1 MAYNPNKD
9 VVAGRTAAQI
19 ERAKRMAV
27 GGKRKRCVKGKSCS
41 ATCIAANKICMVDIP
56 WAAAKGIPKVVSQ
69 IKKVSTATKA
79 PSKGD
84 KPASISPSTAA
95 LVKDAYNKKWAEA
108 WKGMVAANNKGDKQS
123 YDSYKKTISDIHSKL
138 TAKGLDV
145 GPLKIFK
152 WDGGGKKVV
161 VVPSVKPSTKP
172 SVKPSVKPE
181 VSTKPGTK
189 PARLSAVEWDV
200 IKKTEKKLKE
210 EIDANIKYQNWKGGI
225 YRQARENII
234 AFNQKLK
241 NEGVSY
247 QMKVPPSA
255 KRLDQLSKAYD
266 NREAAILSKLKQ
278 AISKNDKAAFDKEDI
293 RLQNLYNKLGK
304 KLGKVNKTADIPWE
318 AKVST
323 KDVVVAKGK
332 APALP
337 KMTTD
342 AEFKKIAKDTDYD
355 NDTKAIDFHMR
366 AKRILDKY
374 NSPDSKSEGAIARN
388 AIAQKM
394 GGEKAFD
401 AAIKGIKEFT
411 GSDYTYIRMAQH
423 AAMKGEPLKSHQQ
436 ERLAL
441 AKRMEKLLSLM
452 PKEKVVKYRGIRVNN
467 EALNDM
473 IESAKLKGNFVDG
486 GLASW
491 STALPVAARFADMTT
506 WDQNNRVVFR
516 TVNKRGVGVEGITS
530 ITSEMEVLTPGTAKF
545 KHTGN
550 YRAIN
555 YLGNTY
561 HVFDVVES

>member
-79 PSKGD
+79 PSNKGD

-108 WKGMVAANNKGDKQS
+108 WKGMVAANNKGDRKS

-161 VVPSVKPSTKP
+161 VVPSTKP

-181 VSTKPGTK
+181 ASTKPGTK

-200 IKKTEKKLKE
+200 IKKTEKDLKE
-210 EIDANIKYQNWKGGI
+210 RVDLDIKFQNWSGAI
-225 YRQARENII
+225 YRQHRENII

-266 NREAAILSKLKQ
+266 NREKAILDKLNQ
-278 AISKNDKAAFDKEDI
+278 ALSKNDKAAFDREDA
-293 RLQNLYNKLGK
+293 RLQKLYNKLGK
-304 KLGKVNKTADIPWE
+304 TLGKVNKTADIPWE
-318 AKVST
+318 AKVSA

-342 AEFKKIAKDTDYD
+342 AEFRKIINDTDYD
-355 NDTKAIDFHMR
+355 KDTKAIDFQMR

-411 GSDYTYIRMAQH
+411 GSDYTYMRMAQH
-423 AAMKGEPLKSHQQ
+423 AAMKGEPLNNNRQ

-467 EALNDM
+467 EALSDM

-486 GLASW
+486 GLTSW
-491 STALPVAARFADMTT
+491 STALPVAAKFANMTT

-516 TVNKRGVGVEGITS
+516 TVNKKGVGVEGITS
-530 ITSEMEVLTPGTAKF
+530 IAREMEVLTPGTTKY

-550 YRAIN
+550 YRAIK
-555 YLGNTY
+555 YLGDTY